1 MQNRRERMLR
11 AVLSASVTT
20 LATAAAHDL
29 GGGHFPHPVLLTVVF
44 LMAVPFCFLAGGRR
58 VTAASLAAS
67 VAAAQVLLH
76 GAFSIV
82 APSLDHS
89 VLAGAA
95 GGAGHAHHAS
105 AAALQESVRG
115 ALATDPVATAA
126 GPGDLAAGG
135 GPMLVMHLLAGLAAL
150 AALTAGTE
158 AQRRLADAVLLAT
171 AQRLAAV
178 RHWLRRH
185 RSATRLAGWC
195 ARALAPLT
203 AARAA
208 RLALADG
215 SPTASPDPRGSAGR
229 TVRHLV
235 SLYLA
240 PVRVLRGPPAPLPH
254 PA

>member
-29 GGGHFPHPVLLTVVF
+29 GGGHFPHPVLLTLVF
-44 LMAVPFCFLAGGRR
+44 LMAVPFCFLVGGRR

-67 VAAAQVLLH
+67 VAATQILLH

-95 GGAGHAHHAS
+95 GRAGHAHHAS

-115 ALATDPVATAA
+115 ALAVGPVEPA
-126 GPGDLAAGG
+126 GTGDVAAGG

-178 RHWLRRH
+178 RHWLHRH
-185 RSATRLAGWC
+185 RTATRLAGWC

-208 RLALADG
+208 QLALADG
-215 SPTASPDPRGSAGR
+215 SPATGPDPRGSAGR